1 MIPKRMRVLSLL
13 FIVLI
18 SGALAVVPAAQRAA
32 KVAAPGAADDGDF
45 ASFVKSATTRPD
57 FSSPVIDHL
66 PARSGVPTP
75 KSVLDRA
82 FAEPR
87 FVVQVRDERDA
98 MTAAWFAGAVE
109 VLDA

>member
-18 SGALAVVPAAQRAA
+18 SGALAVVPAAQRAE
-32 KVAAPGAADDGDF
+32 KPAAPGGADDGDF

-75 KSVLDRA
+75 KSVLGYQIG
-82 FAEPR
+82 AEKKLTYWAD
-87 FVVQVRDERDA
+87 QQ
-98 MTAAWFAGAVE
+98 
-109 VLDA
+109 